1 MSAQNKHGLGRG
13 LEALFGDEDIDLNLD
28 GESKGSTGGIKML
41 SMKLLKAGKFQPRR
55 SFNLE
60 AIHTLAESIK
70 EKGILQP
77 ILVRKV
83 GEGYEIIAGERR
95 FRAAQEAGLEEVPVI
110 EKEFSDN
117 EALEVA
123 LIENIVRQD
132 LSPIDEAYGLDRLLR
147 QFSYTQEKLGQVVGY
162 SRSRIANSLRLLSL
176 PTDVKKMVNEGKLT
190 AGHARTLVGLENAA
204 ELAGEIIKN
213 DLSVRQTEELIAKYK
228 NNKEKQTVKKEKA
241 PKDQDLTNI
250 EAELSKKF
258 GLKVQINAGQKGK
271 GKVIL
276 MYNDLS
282 ELEKI
287 IDQLEQ

>member
-41 SMKLLKAGKFQPRR
+41 SMKMLKAGKFQPRR

>member
-28 GESKGSTGGIKML
+28 GEPKGSTGGIKML